1 MKKKKNITLLEMRT
15 AYVNMLNEIG
25 DLKNIE
31 SYPYEDN
38 KFSTDE
44 NWTVKVD
51 FDVIPFASFE
61 QLNLPTKRRNTF
73 NVSYTINGEQSQ
85 YVKTTYKELIK
96 ILKTVSDI
104 VKDFIKNKNELEALV
119 FLAANKDQQKLV
131 THTDPQKSALYKLII
146 TKTISELNPG
156 WKLKEFEIGGP
167 DFNGFA
173 LIKNNKFKQRQ

>member
-1 MKKKKNITLLEMRT
+1 MKEKKNITLLEMRI

-31 SYPYEDN
+31 SYPYEGN
-38 KFSTDE
+38 KFTTDE

-51 FDVIPFASFE
+51 FDVVPFAEFE

-85 YVKTTYKELIK
+85 YKKTTYKELIK

-104 VKDFIKNKNELEALV
+104 VKDFVESKNNLEALI
-119 FLAANKDQQKLV
+119 FLAANKDQQKLA

-146 TKTISELNPG
+146 TKTMSELNPG
-156 WKLKEFEIGGP
+156 WKLKEFEIGGSN
-167 DFNGFA
+167 FNGFI
-173 LIKNNKFKQRQ
+173 LSKIKQHESKT

>member
-1 MKKKKNITLLEMRT
+1 MKEKKNITLLEMRI
-15 AYVNMLNEIG
+15 AYVNMINEIG

-31 SYPYEDN
+31 SYPYKDN
-38 KFSTDE
+38 KFTTDE

-51 FDVIPFASFE
+51 FDVVPFAAFE

-85 YVKTTYKELIK
+85 YQKTTYKELIK

-104 VKDFIKNKNELEALV
+104 VKDFVKSKNDLEALV
-119 FLAANKDQQKLV
+119 FLAANKDQQKLA
-131 THTDPQKSALYKLII
+131 THTDPQKSSLYKLII
-146 TKTISELNPG
+146 VKTIAELSSE

-167 DFNGFA
+167 NFNGFILA
-173 LIKNNKFKQRQ
+173 KIKQYESKI